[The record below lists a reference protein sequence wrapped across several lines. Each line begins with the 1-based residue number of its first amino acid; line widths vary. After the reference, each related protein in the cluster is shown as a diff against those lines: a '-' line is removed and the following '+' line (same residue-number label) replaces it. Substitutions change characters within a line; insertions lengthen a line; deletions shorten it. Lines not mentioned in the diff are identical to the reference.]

1 MYRPTPSLPASRPCC
16 ARVDGAEQAAQVLPD
31 ARGSGAEHVAA
42 VAAPGDVVAQ
52 PAQRIVIV
60 AAVVDWQQGTV
71 FGIEDEQQAIQHDQR
86 GVVDVVQC
94 LPAQRPRGLRVRS
107 EEHTSE
113 LQSLMRISY

>member
-1 MYRPTPSLPASRPCC
+1 MSRRPPRSTRTDTLLPYTTLFRSQQVVGRLVEQAAVVGRQ
-16 ARVDGAEQAAQVLPD
+16 ADRVVALVDGAEQAAQMLPD

-71 FGIEDEQQAIQHDQR
+71 FGIEDEQQAIQQIGRAH
-86 GVVDVVQC
+86 V
-94 LPAQRPRGLRVRS
+94 
-107 EEHTSE
+107 
-113 LQSLMRISY
+113 

>member
-1 MYRPTPSLPASRPCC
+1 MTRRPPRSTRTDTLVPYTTLFRSVEQAAVVGRQADRVVAL
-16 ARVDGAEQAAQVLPD
+16 VDGAEQAAQMLPD

-71 FGIEDEQQAIQHDQR
+71 FGIEDEQQAIDRKSTRLNSSH
-86 GVVDVVQC
+86 
-94 LPAQRPRGLRVRS
+94 
-107 EEHTSE
+107 
-113 LQSLMRISY
+113 